1 MKKMCARC
9 SSPVSGGR
17 CPVCGYDCREDEEST
32 ALTAGNVLCERYVIG
47 KVIGSGGFGI
57 TYLAYDTELDKTVAI
72 KEYYPKGIAM
82 RAQDNVTVEPFASM
96 QKTDFATGM
105 EKFTAEAE
113 LLEKLEADTAV
124 IRVFDTFAQNGTAYY
139 VMEYVHGI
147 TMQEYVETYGSIS
160 TGQALFAARE
170 AAVSL
175 EVIHRK
181 NIIHRDLSPNNVMIH
196 LDGRIRLVDFGNA
209 RPFLADGKNSM
220 TVSVKPGYAPLEQYL
235 RHGDQGPWTDIYS
248 LGAVLFYALT
258 KRTPEDPMARLDNDS
273 WFCEGLSLVDAEFA
287 GILSNMCAV
296 KAGDRYT
303 CAGKLLEDLNR
314 IKTPPERFDLHFL
327 ESDWKTEE

>member
-9 SSPVSGGR
+9 SSPVSGRR
-17 CPVCGYDCREDEEST
+17 CPVCGYDCREDEESV

-57 TYLAYDTELDKTVAI
+57 TYLAYDTELDRTVAI
-72 KEYYPKGIAM
+72 KEYFPKGIAV
-82 RAQDNVTVEPFASM
+82 RAQDDVTVEPFATM
-96 QKTDFATGM
+96 QKSEFAAGM

-113 LLEKLEADTAV
+113 LLTKLESDTAV
-124 IRVFDTFAQNGTAYY
+124 IKVFGTFVENGTAYY
-139 VMEYVHGI
+139 VMEYVHGVTI
-147 TMQEYVETYGSIS
+147 QEYVETYGSIS
-160 TGQALFAARE
+160 MGQALFAARE
-170 AAVSL
+170 AAVSF
-175 EVIHRK
+175 EVIHGK
-181 NIIHRDLSPNNVMIH
+181 NIIHRDLSPNNIMIR

-235 RHGDQGPWTDIYS
+235 RHGNQGPWTDIYS

-258 KRTPEDPMARLDNDS
+258 KRMPEDPMARLDNDS
-273 WFCEGLSLVDAEFA
+273 WFCEGLSLVDTEFA
-287 GILSNMCAV
+287 EVLRKMCAI

-303 CAGKLLEDLNR
+303 CAKELLEDLNR
-314 IKTPPERFDLHFL
+314 IKIPPERFDLMENAL
-327 ESDWKTEE
+327 RD